1 MKFLAVASVLAASLS
16 AHALVIDSFQAG
28 PYDSGL
34 VTTVGPLFAATQTG
48 PTSDIIGGIR
58 EVKQQLFANPLGANG
73 GARMTVGSGVM
84 AVSQAPMADGQYSL
98 FYGNPG
104 NFLNQDMTSETAFT
118 FDLLFNDLAP
128 LRLNLRVG
136 TSGFG
141 SSNAVVNLPVV
152 TSGPQTVVVPFTAFT
167 GNAQWNDIDSVR
179 FFFDTETSGDFAI
192 GAISTVP
199 EPTAFAAL
207 AIGGFVLFRRRRQ

>member
-16 AHALVIDSFQAG
+16 AHAIVIDSFMAG
-28 PYDSGL
+28 PYDSGSI
-34 VTTVGPLFAATQTG
+34 TSVGPLFTATQNG
-48 PTSDIIGGIR
+48 PTTDIIGGIR
-58 EVKQQLFANPLGANG
+58 EVKQQLFANPLGTNG

-84 AVSQAPMADGQYSL
+84 AVSQAPMTDGQYAL

-104 NFLNQDMTSETAFT
+104 NFLNKDMSAETAFQ

-136 TSGFG
+136 TNGFG
-141 SSNAVVNLPVV
+141 SSNAIVNLPVV
-152 TSGPQTVVVPFTAFT
+152 TSGPQTVVVPFAAFT
-167 GNAQWNDIDSVR
+167 GAAQWNDIDSVR

-192 GAISTVP
+192 GQISTVP

-207 AIGGFVLFRRRRQ
+207 AIGGYVLLRRRRR